1 MKHVSLSI
9 AKEMVLWSSTD
20 MLMQIP
26 ISPSHAMENRKPE
39 TKDYNSH
46 LVKPRLKYR
55 FGYKTTI
62 LRMGLNTGRRAYY
75 FEERLMGPTLPYPTS
90 PVQSSL
96 YGSRYDIREENHT
109 FRPPMFTR
117 RSNRI
122 IHLIRKPRRGPE
134 EKSRCGW
141 CCSRSCMH
149 AM

>member
-90 PVQSSL
+90 PVQSL
-96 YGSRYDIREENHT
+96 RVKIRHQRRESYLSPAHVHAAIKPHHPPDSEAPT
-109 FRPPMFTR
+109 RPG
-117 RSNRI
+117 
-122 IHLIRKPRRGPE
+122 RKIPLRLVL
-134 EKSRCGW
+134 
-141 CCSRSCMH
+141 
-149 AM
+149 